1 MSQNQ
6 QQGVQVSIDAANK
19 MIERGE
25 ALQRLINNPDFAEI
39 IGEAY
44 YKEEPARLAGLLGDI
59 GGSYRWCPE
68 NQAMSL
74 PPEQF
79 VKMQKD
85 IQNDL
90 HAVGA
95 FQSFL
100 RVVAWKA
107 ESAKLALEEL
117 EAAKNAPV
125 ETDTNSTEF
134 PEA

>member
-1 MSQNQ
+1 MSQNEIS
-6 QQGVQVSIDAANK
+6 VTVEEANK
-19 MIERGE
+19 QIVRGE
-25 ALQRLINNPDFAEI
+25 ALQRLLINPDFAEL

-59 GGSYRWCPE
+59 GGSYRWCPN

-85 IQNDL
+85 IQSDL

-95 FQSFL
+95 LQSFF

-107 ESAKLALEEL
+107 DMAKQALDEI
-117 EAAKNAPV
+117 EAEKNRPV
-125 ETDTNSTEF
+125 GDDDSTDF

>member
-6 QQGVQVSIDAANK
+6 VELTIEEANK
-19 MIERGE
+19 QIARGE
-25 ALQRLINNPDFAEI
+25 CLQRLIINPDFIEL
-39 IGEAY
+39 IGDAY

-59 GGSYRWCPE
+59 GGSYRWCPN

-95 FQSFL
+95 LQSFF
-100 RVVAWKA
+100 RIVAWKA
-107 ESAKLALEEL
+107 DMSKQALEEI
-117 EAAKNAPV
+117 EAEKNRPV
-125 ETDTNSTEF
+125 GDDDSVEF

>member
-6 QQGVQVSIDAANK
+6 VELTVEEANK
-19 MIERGE
+19 QIARGE
-25 ALQRLINNPDFAEI
+25 ALNRLLINPDFADL

-59 GGSYRWCPE
+59 GGSYRWCP
-68 NQAMSL
+68 NTQAMSL

-85 IQNDL
+85 IQNDI
-90 HAVGA
+90 HSIGA
-95 FQSFL
+95 FQAFL

-107 ESAKLALEEL
+107 EMSRQALEEIEAEKNRPL
-117 EAAKNAPV
+117 ES
-125 ETDTNSTEF
+125 DDDSTEF
-134 PEA
+134 TEA